1 MLAHHLLFTAAAAL
15 RAPLPRAHPRA
26 RVFSSAASERPLS
39 NLLEV
44 CKIACD
50 AVTPLVH
57 TIYQDGDRVDAVKA
71 DRSDFTLA
79 DGLVQSLLVRLLL
92 SSGCGFVG
100 EEEVDA
106 SAVDAPPFVAGGITA
121 PPAVA
126 AEVVAARDRLDEL
139 AARLEPRPEYARLVA
154 FLDPIDGTREF
165 VGGRGGECSVCVGFA
180 DGDTGEVRAGLVY
193 RPLTTPP
200 TYAYGAA
207 SEGCAESAL
216 LPAPAAGGGG
226 GGLLVT
232 RQGKSE
238 FLAALAEE
246 LDVRWEPTG
255 GAGNKF
261 LRLLEDPD
269 ELYIQDRG
277 LSRWDTCAAQGVLEA
292 HGGAVVKLSAFERRG
307 ELEPYAYR
315 RGDRNA
321 DFEPGLAL
329 LTRYNAR
336 DAAAVDGAAVATA
349 VEQLKPHANTC
360 GLLALP
366 PSEMSALPEYRKA
379 IEAAAAKHPPAYD

>member
-1 MLAHHLLFTAAAAL
+1 M
-15 RAPLPRAHPRA
+15 
-26 RVFSSAASERPLS
+26 
-39 NLLEV
+39 
-44 CKIACD
+44 
-50 AVTPLVH
+50 
-57 TIYQDGDRVDAVKA
+57 
-71 DRSDFTLA
+71 
-79 DGLVQSLLVRLLL
+79 QSLLVRLLL

-216 LPAPAAGGGG
+216 LPAPAGGGG

-238 FLAALAEE
+238 FLAALAEEE

-307 ELEPYAYR
+307 ELEPYTYR

-329 LTRYNAR
+329 LAVQCTRRRRRRRRGDGDRGRAAQAAR
-336 DAAAVDGAAVATA
+336 QHVR
-349 VEQLKPHANTC
+349 
-360 GLLALP
+360 
-366 PSEMSALPEYRKA
+366 PSRAPRRRVR
-379 IEAAAAKHPPAYD
+379 AAAAAGRPRGGGARRRARAAQIRLI

>member
-1 MLAHHLLFTAAAAL
+1 MLAHHVLLATAAAAL
-15 RAPLPRAHPRA
+15 RAPLPRA

-226 GGLLVT
+226 GLLVT

-307 ELEPYAYR
+307 ELEPYTYR

-366 PSEMSALPEYRKA
+366 
-379 IEAAAAKHPPAYD
+379 AAACAPPRLQAVREAVARAAAREPPKYD